1 MSRTSNNG
9 DEFVRLADSTDQFE
23 GYGHPHAA
31 RVAKLADEVAKYFN
45 LARSDRQSL
54 RTAAFAHDLGEAA
67 MNRDYIRR
75 PGALSDEERIDMMR
89 HPVIGEQEAA
99 RLGADRGAQLLVR
112 WHHEWWNGTGYPDA
126 LRREQIPFG
135 ARILRVV
142 DAYAASTD
150 IRPHRIAL
158 SVDKARRFLIE
169 GAGLEFDPRVVSAFL
184 SLNSIPE
191 LESYARKEE
200 PREETW
206 EADAMIRQLVDELD
220 K

>member
-1 MSRTSNNG
+1 MNKNRDNS
-9 DEFVRLADSTDQFE
+9 DELVALADSTDKFE
-23 GYGHPHAA
+23 GYAHAHA
-31 RVAKLADEVAKYFN
+31 TRVARLADEVARHFN

-54 RTAAFAHDLGEAA
+54 RAAALVHDLGEAA
-67 MNRDYIRR
+67 MNRDYIQR
-75 PGALSDEERIDMMR
+75 PGALQDEERLDMMR

-99 RLGADRGAQLLVR
+99 RHGADRGAQLLVR

-126 LRREQIPFG
+126 LRREQIPFA
-135 ARILRVV
+135 ARILRVA

-158 SVDKARRFLIE
+158 SVDKARRLLTD
-169 GAGLEFDPRVVSAFL
+169 GAGLEFDPRVVQAFL
-184 SLNSIPE
+184 SLSSIPE
-191 LESYARKEE
+191 LDSYARVEE

-206 EADAMIRQLVDELD
+206 ETDEMIRQLVDELG